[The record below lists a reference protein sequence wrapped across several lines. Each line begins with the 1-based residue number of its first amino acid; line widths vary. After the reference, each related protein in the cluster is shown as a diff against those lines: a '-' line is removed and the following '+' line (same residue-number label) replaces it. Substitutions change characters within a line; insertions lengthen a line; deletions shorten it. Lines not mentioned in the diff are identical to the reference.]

1 MYRRKCHLRNLA
13 FKRKSLPDYVQQMR
27 ARTRRFDAPVLKTV
41 IPKYA
46 MVKNSTMFQTAT
58 EWNGL
63 EVHIRK
69 IGDYLHFKD
78 VQRSWLRSTIGM
90 E

>member
-1 MYRRKCHLRNLA
+1 
-13 FKRKSLPDYVQQMR
+13 MR

-46 MVKNSTMFQTAT
+46 MVKNLSVVQTAT
-58 EWNGL
+58 EWDGL
-63 EVHIRK
+63 EVHIRN

-78 VQRSWLRSTIGM
+78 VQRGWLRSTIGM

>member
-1 MYRRKCHLRNLA
+1 MYRRKSHLRNLA
-13 FKRKSLPDYVQQMR
+13 FKRKSLPEYVHQMK

-46 MVKNSTMFQTAT
+46 MVKNSTVFQTAT

-78 VQRSWLRSTIGM
+78 VQRGWLRSHIGM